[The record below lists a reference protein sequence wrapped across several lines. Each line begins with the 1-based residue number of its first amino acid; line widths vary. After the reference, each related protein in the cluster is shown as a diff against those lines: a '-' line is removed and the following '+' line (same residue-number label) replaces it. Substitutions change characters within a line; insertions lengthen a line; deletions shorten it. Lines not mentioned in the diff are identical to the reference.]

1 MTANNQNESHNHNVQ
16 AEVAGDM
23 PLLNST
29 GSSTKNSNMVTIAG
43 FFVISV
49 VCVLIAYWSST
60 NGEKKTEKKARTS
73 VISNG
78 LPSIHYQQTPPPL
91 PVPTT
96 PPTPVVIP
104 QPQSVHVQPQPSRD
118 PNAKPVITPTMRKMD
133 GNVIAVGNEKAQSK
147 QTQGTANTTVQNS
160 DKSDTDNE
168 LSNSLKPTKIA
179 SVSASQLPNR
189 NFLITKGA
197 TLGCVL
203 ETALDSSLSGLATCR
218 LTRDIYSANGA
229 VMLLDK
235 GSKIVGEYQGGMKR
249 GQKRLFLLWN
259 RVETPNG
266 VIINIDSPSIDPVG
280 RTGVDGWVDNHFADR
295 FAAAILVTLLQDV
308 AAAGT
313 SYVQGLA
320 GNDSNNGGSNT
331 TINTNTP
338 QAATEVVKS
347 MLSSSANILPTL
359 NKNQGDEI
367 QIMIARDLDFS
378 TIYALKANYG
388 Q

>member
-1 MTANNQNESHNHNVQ
+1 MTESNRSENHNQQ

-23 PLLNST
+23 PLLNAS
-29 GSSTKNSNMVTIAG
+29 GVSAKNSNLVTIAG
-43 FFVISV
+43 FFAISV
-49 VCVLIAYWSST
+49 VCVGIAYLSST
-60 NGEKKTEKKARTS
+60 NNDKKQEKKAQTS
-73 VISNG
+73 EIRNA
-78 LPSIHYQQTPPPL
+78 LPSITYKETPPPL
-91 PVPTT
+91 PPPVVAPPPVPVQT
-96 PPTPVVIP
+96 PPPP
-104 QPQSVHVQPQPSRD
+104 PRD
-118 PNAKPVITPTMRKMD
+118 PNAKPVVTPAMRKMD
-133 GNVIAVGNEKAQSK
+133 GNVIAVGSEKAQPK
-147 QTQGTANTTVQNS
+147 TAQGIATAQNT
-160 DKSDTDNE
+160 DKSDNE
-168 LSNSLKPTKIA
+168 LSNNLKPTKIA

-197 TLGCVL
+197 TLGCVM

-218 LTRDIYSANGA
+218 LTRDVYSDNGA
-229 VMLLDK
+229 VILLDK
-235 GSKIVGEYQGGMKR
+235 GSKVVGEYQGGMKQ
-249 GQKRLFLLWN
+249 GQKRLFLLWS

-313 SYVQGLA
+313 SYVQGMA
-320 GNDSNNGGSNT
+320 GSNSNNGGSST
-331 TINTNTP
+331 TINTSTP

-347 MLSSSANILPTL
+347 MLSSSANIPPTL

-378 TIYALKANYG
+378 TIYSLKATNYG
-388 Q
+388 R

>member
-1 MTANNQNESHNHNVQ
+1 MTANNTSENHNHNPQ
-16 AEVAGDM
+16 AEIAGDM
-23 PLLNST
+23 PLLNASGT
-29 GSSTKNSNMVTIAG
+29 SAKNSNLVTIAG
-43 FFVISV
+43 FVAISV
-49 VCVLIAYWSST
+49 VCVGIAYWSST
-60 NGEKKTEKKARTS
+60 NQKKEEKKPQTS
-73 VISNG
+73 EIRNA
-78 LPSIHYQQTPPPL
+78 LPSITYQETPPPAPPSIAPIQPVVPPPVPMQTPP
-91 PVPTT
+91 
-96 PPTPVVIP
+96 
-104 QPQSVHVQPQPSRD
+104 RD
-118 PNAKPVITPTMRKMD
+118 PNAKPVVTPAMRKMD
-133 GNVIAVGNEKAQSK
+133 GSVIAVGSEKAQPK
-147 QTQGTANTTVQNS
+147 QEQGAVTPTAQNP
-160 DKSDTDNE
+160 DKSDSA
-168 LSNSLKPTKIA
+168 LSNSLKPTRIA

-218 LTRDIYSANGA
+218 LTRDVYSDNGS
-229 VMLLDK
+229 VILLDK
-235 GSKIVGEYQGGMKR
+235 GSKVVGEYQGGMKQ
-249 GQKRLFLLWN
+249 GQKRLFLLWS

-280 RTGVDGWVDNHFADR
+280 RTGVDGWIDNHFADR

-320 GNDSNNGGSNT
+320 SNGNSNGGSST
-331 TINTNTP
+331 TINTSTP

-347 MLSSSANILPTL
+347 MLSSSANIPPTL

-378 TIYALKANYG
+378 TIYGLKVNYAK
-388 Q
+388 